1 MISTNLTPPL
11 THPETAWI
19 ALAVPLW
26 LAVAAI
32 LICTLLLRE
41 RLRLALHA
49 LLERRSAR
57 NRSTPVEPAL
67 FWTPPIASAA
77 QLLRSCL
84 LTVLVLLGMLSW
96 LAPLFVASVLAGART
111 VL

>member
-1 MISTNLTPPL
+1 MTSTVPPL

-26 LAVAAI
+26 LTVATI
-32 LICTLLLRE
+32 LVCTLLLRE
-41 RLRLALHA
+41 RLRLALHT
-49 LLERRSAR
+49 LLERRAAI
-57 NRSTPVEPAL
+57 NRAMPIEPVL

-84 LTVLVLLGMLSW
+84 LAVLVLLAGLSW
-96 LAPLFVASVLAGART
+96 LIVADSFMTDL
-111 VL
+111 LS